1 MAILDSAAIMPRTCV
16 AADQVLVLDTVGS
29 TNTYAADLVRAGRLF
44 GMDGMDG
51 IAGNLVWSGRE
62 IVVVAA
68 NEQTAGRGRL
78 DHTWASVPGE
88 SFIVSLVVSVP
99 VAIVRDSSVNGWL
112 QMIAGCEMREAIVGA
127 VCDFGG
133 TLDEDVLLKWPND
146 IYWKNKKLSGTLI
159 ETKLSG
165 KKLGGVLAEMV
176 PIPDC
181 GDRVAIVI
189 GVGLNLAVAQ
199 ERLPIDKSTS
209 LQLVARNL
217 PDAMVLR
224 DAIAV
229 RWVQGL
235 RSRLADFEEDP
246 HREAV
251 RAREAMT
258 PICWTLG
265 KQCEAH
271 FVDGTTLQ
279 GRAVALNDDASLT
292 IEDQEGVLHRVST
305 ADVGVLSK

>member
-1 MAILDSAAIMPRTCV
+1 
-16 AADQVLVLDTVGS
+16 
-29 TNTYAADLVRAGRLF
+29 
-44 GMDGMDG
+44 
-51 IAGNLVWSGRE
+51 
-62 IVVVAA
+62 
-68 NEQTAGRGRL
+68 
-78 DHTWASVPGE
+78 
-88 SFIVSLVVSVP
+88 
-99 VAIVRDSSVNGWL
+99 
-112 QMIAGCEMREAIVGA
+112 MIAGCEMREAIVGA

-146 IYWKNKKLSGTLI
+146 IFAG
-159 ETKLSG
+159 G

-224 DAIAV
+224 DAIAA

-235 RSRLADFEEDP
+235 RSRLADCEEDP

>member
-1 MAILDSAAIMPRTCV
+1 MAILDSAAIMPRICV

-146 IYWKNKKLSGTLI
+146 IFAG
-159 ETKLSG
+159 G

>member
-1 MAILDSAAIMPRTCV
+1 MAILDSAVIMPRTCV

-146 IYWKNKKLSGTLI
+146 IFAG
-159 ETKLSG
+159 G

-305 ADVGVLSK
+305 ADVGVLSE

>member
-1 MAILDSAAIMPRTCV
+1 MMAILDSAAIMSRTCV

-146 IYWKNKKLSGTLI
+146 IFAG
-159 ETKLSG
+159 G

>member
-1 MAILDSAAIMPRTCV
+1 MAILDSAAIMPRPCV

-146 IYWKNKKLSGTLI
+146 IFAG
-159 ETKLSG
+159 G

>member
-1 MAILDSAAIMPRTCV
+1 MAILDSAMIMPRTCV
-16 AADQVLVLDTVGS
+16 AADQVLLLDTVGS
-29 TNTYAADLVRAGRLF
+29 TNTYAANLVREGVLF
-44 GMDGMDG
+44 GANGTDGVNSADG
-51 IAGNLVWSGRE
+51 VNAGKSAWSGHE

-146 IYWKNKKLSGTLI
+146 IFAG
-159 ETKLSG
+159 G

>member
-1 MAILDSAAIMPRTCV
+1 MAILDSVAIMPRTCV
-16 AADQVLVLDTVGS
+16 AADHVLFLDTVGS

-146 IYWKNKKLSGTLI
+146 IFAG
-159 ETKLSG
+159 G

>member
-16 AADQVLVLDTVGS
+16 AADQVLVLGTVGS

-146 IYWKNKKLSGTLI
+146 IFAG
-159 ETKLSG
+159 G

>member
-1 MAILDSAAIMPRTCV
+1 MMAILDSAAIMPRACV

-146 IYWKNKKLSGTLI
+146 IFAG
-159 ETKLSG
+159 G

>member
-1 MAILDSAAIMPRTCV
+1 MAILDSAAIMSRTCV

-146 IYWKNKKLSGTLI
+146 IFAG
-159 ETKLSG
+159 G

>member
-133 TLDEDVLLKWPND
+133 TLDEDVFAEMAERYFLRAAR
-146 IYWKNKKLSGTLI
+146 
-159 ETKLSG
+159 
-165 KKLGGVLAEMV
+165 KLGGVLAEMV

-181 GDRVAIVI
+181 GGSRCHCDRV
-189 GVGLNLAVAQ
+189 GFESCRRSG
-199 ERLPIDKSTS
+199 
-209 LQLVARNL
+209 
-217 PDAMVLR
+217 
-224 DAIAV
+224 AIAD
-229 RWVQGL
+229 R
-235 RSRLADFEEDP
+235 
-246 HREAV
+246 
-251 RAREAMT
+251 
-258 PICWTLG
+258 
-265 KQCEAH
+265 
-271 FVDGTTLQ
+271 
-279 GRAVALNDDASLT
+279 
-292 IEDQEGVLHRVST
+292 
-305 ADVGVLSK
+305 

>member
-1 MAILDSAAIMPRTCV
+1 M
-16 AADQVLVLDTVGS
+16 LVLDTVGS

-146 IYWKNKKLSGTLI
+146 IFAG
-159 ETKLSG
+159 G
-165 KKLGGVLAEMV
+165 KKFGGVLAEMV

-189 GVGLNLAVAQ
+189 GVGL
-199 ERLPIDKSTS
+199 ESCRRSGT
-209 LQLVARNL
+209 
-217 PDAMVLR
+217 
-224 DAIAV
+224 IAD
-229 RWVQGL
+229 R
-235 RSRLADFEEDP
+235 
-246 HREAV
+246 
-251 RAREAMT
+251 
-258 PICWTLG
+258 
-265 KQCEAH
+265 
-271 FVDGTTLQ
+271 
-279 GRAVALNDDASLT
+279 
-292 IEDQEGVLHRVST
+292 
-305 ADVGVLSK
+305 

>member
-16 AADQVLVLDTVGS
+16 AAVLDTVGS

-146 IYWKNKKLSGTLI
+146 IFAG
-159 ETKLSG
+159 G

>member
-1 MAILDSAAIMPRTCV
+1 MAILDSAMIMPRTCV
-16 AADQVLVLDTVGS
+16 AADQVLLLDTVGS
-29 TNTYAADLVRAGRLF
+29 TNTYAANLVREGVLF
-44 GMDGMDG
+44 GANGTDGVNSADG
-51 IAGNLVWSGRE
+51 VNAGKSAWSGHE
-62 IVVVAA
+62 IVVIAA

-78 DHTWASVPGE
+78 DHTWTSVPGE

-146 IYWKNKKLSGTLI
+146 IFAG
-159 ETKLSG
+159 G

>member
-16 AADQVLVLDTVGS
+16 AADQVLVLDMVGS

-146 IYWKNKKLSGTLI
+146 IFAG
-159 ETKLSG
+159 G